1 MRKNEFL
8 EELRVALSSDLPN
21 SAIQENINY
30 YRDYIN
36 TEISNGRTEEDV
48 MDELGDPW
56 IIARTI
62 KDTSGYTN
70 ESEVVFETDENG
82 YTKESTQKVPS
93 DTWRMIKGV
102 LILIAV
108 LLVVFTIIKGV
119 IRIVLP
125 IAVPVLAVYIIV
137 RIIKSR

>member
-1 MRKNEFL
+1 MLKNEFL
-8 EELRVALSSDLPN
+8 DELRKALSSDLPN
-21 SAIQENINY
+21 SAIQDNIDY
-30 YRDYIN
+30 YKDYIN
-36 TEISNGRTEEDV
+36 AEISKGRTEKDV

-62 KDTSGYTN
+62 KDTSGYAN
-70 ESEVVFETDENG
+70 ASEVVFETDEDG
-82 YTKESTQKVPS
+82 YTRESSEKAPS
-93 DTWRMIKGV
+93 DTWRKIKGV

-108 LLVVFTIIKGV
+108 LLVAFTIIRGIV
-119 IRIVLP
+119 RIVLP

>member
-1 MRKNEFL
+1 MLKNEFL
-8 EELRVALSSDLPN
+8 DELRKALSSDLPN
-21 SAIQENINY
+21 SAIQDNIDY
-30 YRDYIN
+30 YKDYIN
-36 TEISNGRTEEDV
+36 AEISKGRTEKDV

-62 KDTSGYTN
+62 KDTSGYAN
-70 ESEVVFETDENG
+70 ASEVVFETDEDG
-82 YTKESTQKVPS
+82 YTRESSEKAPS
-93 DTWRMIKGV
+93 DTWRKIKGI

-108 LLVVFTIIKGV
+108 LLVAFTIIRGI

-125 IAVPVLAVYIIV
+125 IEVPVLAVYIIV